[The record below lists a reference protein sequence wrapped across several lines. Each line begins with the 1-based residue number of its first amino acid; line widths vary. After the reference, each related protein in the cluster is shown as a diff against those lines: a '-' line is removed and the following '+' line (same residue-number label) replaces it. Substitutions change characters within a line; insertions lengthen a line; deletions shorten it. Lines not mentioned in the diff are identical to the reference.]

1 MKKNGNY
8 WKSRMK
14 ALENQ
19 NYAKTA
25 KYCEDMQNQFRMAQN
40 SLQMDIEHWYQ
51 RLADNNGISYAAAK
65 RLLKAGELEEFH
77 WTVEEYI
84 RHGKEN
90 ALNQQWMK
98 QLENA
103 SARVHINYL
112 QAMKLQLGQHAELL
126 YQKYHNGVTDFLT
139 NTYSDQFYHTAYEV
153 AKGNGVASNFAQ
165 IDTKRI
171 NLALTTPWAQ
181 DGKNFS
187 DRIWQ
192 NKDKLVRELHTELA
206 QCIIRGENPDK
217 AARRL
222 ADSMGVKVKQARTL
236 IYTESA
242 AISMAAQKDCF
253 EELGVEEYEIV
264 ETLDSITCNFCQ
276 DMDGKHFPLSDYQVG
291 ITAPPFHPNC
301 RGCTCPYFNDEF
313 TAAEKR
319 SARNGEGDIYY
330 VPSDMSY
337 KEWKATFIDNNGQH
351 NLVQIPQINDEKIR
365 YANEEF
371 SQILLTNKQT
381 SYSDKMILYSGAT
394 EYHFNENLTVPFS
407 YNPLF
412 DIIEYN
418 SSAPN
423 YSMYDMNFVQAH
435 ELSHR
440 IDMLEIHSWES
451 SNFVKAVEICRQ
463 KVYDNIDKIT
473 EWFSDN
479 GKYGTDIA
487 LSDIF
492 SALSEGSLNDVLY
505 SGHLPEYWKE
515 DPTNL
520 YLEIFANIASIDLLN
535 YASKAEFEGILKELY
550 QAYKELTE

>member
-1 MKKNGNY
+1 
-8 WKSRMK
+8 MK